1 MNCFSDFLSVL
12 THFGY
17 VLLMN
22 VSYYMIYYYTKVEM
36 YAKPKYKF
44 LTDAY
49 YKNMP
54 RAAIECEYIKDG
66 VISSIASYENI
77 VKDGVISSIASYD
90 LIVYSDVLNNDSPTV
105 KIIKQI
111 PLLKGE
117 KLKYELSNEKFIMVE
132 LTVKDITIS
141 VKFSTDEYNYFVV
154 GNIFNHQF
162 IKYFLN
168 KHHGDF
174 LKKHSIRLDEINTY
188 RLKVMDSNV
197 MSQEFNEKQNIV
209 IMKNVYSYF

>member
-1 MNCFSDFLSVL
+1 MNCFSEFLSVL
-12 THFGY
+12 TNFGY
-17 VLLMN
+17 MLLIN

-49 YKNMP
+49 YKNIP
-54 RAAIECEYIKDG
+54 RAEIECEYVKEGMI
-66 VISSIASYENI
+66 VSSM
-77 VKDGVISSIASYD
+77 DSYD
-90 LIVYSDVLNNDSPTV
+90 FVVYSDVLNNSSPV
-105 KIIKQI
+105 AKIIKQI

-117 KLKYELSNEKFIMVE
+117 KLKYEVSNEKFIMVE
-132 LTVKDITIS
+132 LAVKDITIS
-141 VKFSTDEYNYFVV
+141 IKFSTNEYNYFVV

-174 LKKHSIRLDEINTY
+174 LGKHNITLNEINKY
-188 RLKVMDSNV
+188 SLKIMDSNV

-209 IMKNVYSYF
+209 IMKHVYSWF

>member
-1 MNCFSDFLSVL
+1 MNCFSDFLSVI
-12 THFGY
+12 TSFGY
-17 VLLMN
+17 MLLIN
-22 VSYYMIYYYTKVEM
+22 VSYYVIYCYTKVEM
-36 YAKPKYKF
+36 YAKPKYKLLRDTF
-44 LTDAY
+44 HT
-49 YKNMP
+49 NTP
-54 RAAIECEYIKDG
+54 RAIECEYIKDG
-66 VISSIASYENI
+66 VISSFASYENTI
-77 VKDGVISSIASYD
+77 KDGVISSIASYD
-90 LIVYSDVLNNDSPTV
+90 LIVYSEVLNNSSPMV
-105 KIIKQI
+105 KIIKQV

-132 LTVKDITIS
+132 LTVKDVTIS
-141 VKFSTDEYNYFVV
+141 VKFSTNEYNYFVV

-174 LKKHSIRLDEINTY
+174 LKKNNITFDEINQY
-188 RLKVMDSNV
+188 RLKIMDSNV

>member
-1 MNCFSDFLSVL
+1 MNCFSEFLSVL
-12 THFGY
+12 TNFGY
-17 VLLMN
+17 MLLIN

-66 VISSIASYENI
+66 VASSI
-77 VKDGVISSIASYD
+77 DSYD
-90 LIVYSDVLNNDSPTV
+90 FVVYSEAVNNSSPIV
-105 KIIKQI
+105 KIIKPN
-111 PLLKGE
+111 PLLRGE

-132 LTVKDITIS
+132 LTVKDTTIS
-141 VKFSTDEYNYFVV
+141 IKFSTNDYNYFVV
-154 GNIFNHQF
+154 GNIFNHHF

-174 LKKHSIRLDEINTY
+174 LGKHNITLNEINKY
-188 RLKVMDSNV
+188 SLKIMDSMV

-209 IMKNVYSYF
+209 IMKHVYSWF